1 MEEMSTRFL
10 KVCFA
15 AISSLTIYLW
25 SCGYSQLILG
35 VKPDII
41 ELAYEY
47 EINPI
52 EEVSINSPTL
62 DSLLTEV
69 DALEVEKI
77 FKGKT
82 EADTIGLSLTMDV
95 VKLPDL
101 SNIFLIYLKED
112 KIEENLVKGCQSQVW
127 LIATEKEGNVYF
139 EADSDAIIS
148 KGICALLVKVF
159 NGQPASE
166 IVKNNLGFIEK
177 IGLKEHLSPNRSNG
191 LVAMI
196 KKIKAFALVFSN
208 T

>member
-1 MEEMSTRFL
+1 MGVNESAEELVEDFNL
-10 KVCFA
+10 FED
-15 AISSLTIYLW
+15 W
-25 SCGYSQLILG
+25 SD
-35 VKPDII
+35 K
-41 ELAYEY
+41 YEY
-47 EINPI
+47 II
-52 EEVSINSPTL
+52 
-62 DSLLTEV
+62 SL
-69 DALEVEKI
+69 
-77 FKGKT
+77 GK
-82 EADTIGLSLTMDV
+82 
-95 VKLPDL
+95 DL
-101 SNIFLIYLKED
+101 SEMKKED

-177 IGLKEHLSPNRSNG
+177 IGLIEHISPNRSNG

>member
-1 MEEMSTRFL
+1 MGVNESAEELVEDFNL
-10 KVCFA
+10 FED
-15 AISSLTIYLW
+15 W
-25 SCGYSQLILG
+25 SD
-35 VKPDII
+35 K
-41 ELAYEY
+41 YEY
-47 EINPI
+47 II
-52 EEVSINSPTL
+52 
-62 DSLLTEV
+62 SL
-69 DALEVEKI
+69 
-77 FKGKT
+77 GK
-82 EADTIGLSLTMDV
+82 
-95 VKLPDL
+95 DL
-101 SNIFLIYLKED
+101 SEMKKED

-159 NGQPASE
+159 NGQPAAE

-196 KKIKAFALVFSN
+196 KKIKAYALVFSN

>member
-1 MEEMSTRFL
+1 MGVNESAEELVEDFNL
-10 KVCFA
+10 FED
-15 AISSLTIYLW
+15 W
-25 SCGYSQLILG
+25 SD
-35 VKPDII
+35 K
-41 ELAYEY
+41 YEY
-47 EINPI
+47 II
-52 EEVSINSPTL
+52 
-62 DSLLTEV
+62 SL
-69 DALEVEKI
+69 
-77 FKGKT
+77 GK
-82 EADTIGLSLTMDV
+82 
-95 VKLPDL
+95 DL
-101 SNIFLIYLKED
+101 SEMKKED

-166 IVKNNLGFIEK
+166 IVKNNLGFIDE

-196 KKIKAFALVFSN
+196 KKIKAYALVYSN